1 MSIKNNFDISAM
13 GLSCLM
19 CRFAPLPLF
28 PRRKHL
34 SNILIP
40 QKRQGCVRG
49 ASDQMPFYVFVIA
62 CFYECIFSR
71 QTRQTNFQHYTHAR
85 TRARAVF
92 FILTLYF
99 EFVRKQSDQAD
110 ASSNSAD
117 VGLTEWPFWSDAG
130 LTQADAAG
138 LNQNNITEQFSHK
151 WRRVLPGCL
160 LYTGHAEPRYS
171 RDF

>member
-1 MSIKNNFDISAM
+1 MSIKNNFAIFAV

-19 CRFAPLPLF
+19 CRFVPLPLR
-28 PRRKHL
+28 PRQKHR
-34 SNILIP
+34 SSMLIP

-49 ASDQMPFYVFVIA
+49 ASAQMPFYAFVTA
-62 CFYECIFSR
+62 CFYGYIFGR
-71 QTRQTNFQHYTHAR
+71 QTRQTSFQHYTHAR

-99 EFVRKQSDQAD
+99 EFIRKQSDQAD

-117 VGLTEWPFWSDAG
+117 VGLTEWPFWSDAP

-138 LNQNNITEQFSHK
+138 SKQSDK
-151 WRRVLPGCL
+151 
-160 LYTGHAEPRYS
+160 A
-171 RDF
+171 